1 MNSKKVLLS
10 VVAIVLALS
19 VVSMMGFAAADKTKM
34 DINGDK
40 AVSVLDATIVLRVVA
55 GIEEATLDDA
65 TPAKATAATHADA
78 TEATDTEAT
87 PADATEATATEVYSA
102 YDVNN
107 DGRISV
113 LDAITILRAVAE
125 STATT
130 PTVAK

>member
-34 DINGDK
+34 DVNSDK

-65 TPAKATAATHADA
+65 TPVEATPATPADA
-78 TEATDTEAT
+78 T
-87 PADATEATATEVYSA
+87 ADATEATATDYSA